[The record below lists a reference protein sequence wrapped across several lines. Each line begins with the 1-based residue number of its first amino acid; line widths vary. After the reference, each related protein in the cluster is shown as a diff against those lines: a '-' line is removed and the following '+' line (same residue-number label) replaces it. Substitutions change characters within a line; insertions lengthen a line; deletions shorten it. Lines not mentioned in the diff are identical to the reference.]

1 LQQDEYWA
9 DITLPMLEDVRRRLR
24 DLVKFIEKKQR
35 KILTSDFEDEIGDLR
50 EVGLSGI
57 TAAADR
63 EQYRRKVTHFLRA
76 HANHITIHKLKRNLT
91 ITPSDIAEIERIFFA
106 SGELGTREDF
116 ERAYGKQEHLG
127 LFIRKLVGLDREAA
141 KEAFGEYLMQKTLS
155 ANQIRFI
162 DQIIDY
168 LTQNGVMDAKLLYE
182 TPFTDYSPAGLD
194 GVFNDDDADRI
205 VGILQNIRANAA
217 AA

>member
-1 LQQDEYWA
+1 
-9 DITLPMLEDVRRRLR
+9 VRTFRAATTQSLDR
-24 DLVKFIEKKQR
+24 D
-35 KILTSDFEDEIGDLR
+35 GDLR

-57 TAAADR
+57 ITAADR
-63 EQYRRKVTHFLRA
+63 EQYRRKVTHFLKA
-76 HANHITIHKLKRNLT
+76 HENHITIHKLKRNLP

-116 ERAYGKQEHLG
+116 EKAYGKQEHLG

-141 KEAFGEYLMQKTLS
+141 KEAFGEYLAQKVLS

-182 TPFTDYSPAGLD
+182 TPFTDFSPAGLD
-194 GVFNDDDADRI
+194 GVFSDADADRI